1 MKASSGKRPGWVRE
15 IDNIHHSYKGDR
27 TVQIA
32 ERLGKIPPYLFM
44 ELRKKINKAK
54 ADGVDVI
61 SLAIGDPVEPTPEPI
76 IEELCRQ
83 AHNPENH
90 RYPTDEEKGMLAF
103 RQEAARWYAERYGVD
118 LDPEKEILGLIG
130 SKEGCHHFV
139 LACINPGDI
148 VLMTDPGYP
157 AYRSSI
163 LMAGGE
169 PYNVPILPANGYL
182 PVFEDIPSDVLKRAR
197 GMFLNYPNN
206 PTGACATRPF
216 LDRLV
221 AFARETGIAV
231 CYDNPYSEMVFE
243 GQERLSFLM
252 ANGAKEVGVEL
263 NSLSKPYNMTGW
275 RIGMASGNP
284 EILAAMSKVKE
295 NTDSGIF
302 NPIQYAGM
310 FALRHESPSIDRMR
324 TIYAERR
331 TLVLKTLKKI
341 GIDFEPPR
349 GTFYLWVP
357 VPAGMTSLEFTNRLF
372 EKTAVVVASGTAY
385 GQSGEGFS
393 RISLPVPDNRLA
405 EAMARIEKEFA

>member
-1 MKASSGKRPGWVRE
+1 
-15 IDNIHHSYKGDR
+15 
-27 TVQIA
+27 VQIA

-54 ADGVDVI
+54 ADGIDVI

-103 RQEAARWYAERYGVD
+103 RQEVARWYAERYGVN

-310 FALRHESPSIDRMR
+310 FALRHESASIDGMR

-331 TLVLKTLKKI
+331 ALVLKTLKKI

-385 GQSGEGFS
+385 GQYGEGFI
-393 RISLPVPDNRLA
+393 RISLTVPDSRLA